1 MARTNFG
8 RKIAKGLAVA
18 GATIWGFG
26 LGLWAFGPEEGEA
39 GAVPTQGK
47 DKGVTVEE
55 LRAMPKAEVKIDG
68 RTFRQDI
75 GIQVGGKYSQ
85 NELLDAKEKIAQGC
99 SVYEDLSVDCSAGS
113 YISAVGETLKEYEAR
128 VIAPQYGQGEGGNV
142 TDPTEVQA

>member
-8 RKIAKGLAVA
+8 RKVAKGLAVL

-26 LGLWAFGPEEGEA
+26 LGLWAFGPEEG
-39 GAVPTQGK
+39 AVPTQGK
-47 DKGVTVEE
+47 DNDKGVTVEE

-113 YISAVGETLKEYEAR
+113 YVNAVGESLKEYEAR
-128 VIAPQYGQGEGGNV
+128 VIAPQYGEGGDV

>member
-1 MARTNFG
+1 MARTNFA
-8 RKIAKGLAVA
+8 RKAAKGLAVL

-26 LGLWAFGPEEGEA
+26 LGLWAFGDEADA
-39 GAVPTQGK
+39 GAVPTQGE

-99 SVYEDLSVDCSAGS
+99 SVYEDLSVDCTAGS
-113 YISAVGETLKEYEAR
+113 YVNAVGESLKEYEAR
-128 VIAPQYGQGEGGNV
+128 VIAPQYGEGS
-142 TDPTEVQA
+142 EVQA

>member
-1 MARTNFG
+1 M
-8 RKIAKGLAVA
+8 GLAVA

-26 LGLWAFGPEEGEA
+26 LGLWAFGPEA
-39 GAVPTQGK
+39 DSGAVPTEYP
-47 DKGVTVEE
+47 GVTVEE

-85 NELLDAKEKIAQGC
+85 SELEQAKADVAKGC

-113 YISAVGETLKEYEAR
+113 YVNAVGESLKEYEAR
-128 VIAPQYGQGEGGNV
+128 VIAPQYGEGSGQ
-142 TDPTEVQA
+142 DTEVQA

>member
-1 MARTNFG
+1 MKRTFAQ
-8 RKIAKGLAVA
+8 KLAKGLAVA

-26 LGLWAFGPEEGEA
+26 LGLWAFGPEEGA
-39 GAVPTQGK
+39 GSVPTQG
-47 DKGVTVEE
+47 KGVTVEE

-68 RTFRQDI
+68 RTFRQDVAL
-75 GIQVGGKYSQ
+75 QVGGKYSQ

-113 YISAVGETLKEYEAR
+113 YVNAVGESLKEYEAR
-128 VIAPQYGQGEGGNV
+128 VIAPQYGEGGNV

>member
-1 MARTNFG
+1 MVRTNFG
-8 RKIAKGLAVA
+8 RKLAKGLAVA

-26 LGLWAFGPEEGEA
+26 LGLWAFGPEADA
-39 GAVPTQGK
+39 GAVPTEYP
-47 DKGVTVEE
+47 GVTVEE

-75 GIQVGGKYSQ
+75 GLQIGGKYSQ

-113 YISAVGETLKEYEAR
+113 YVNAVGESLKEYEAR
-128 VIAPQYGQGEGGNV
+128 VIAPQYGEGQGEAA
-142 TDPTEVQA
+142 PEVQA

>member
-26 LGLWAFGPEEGEA
+26 LGLWAFGPGEGEA
-39 GAVPTQGK
+39 GTVPTEYP
-47 DKGVTVEE
+47 GVTVEE

-85 NELLDAKEKIAQGC
+85 SELLDAKEKIAQGC

-113 YISAVGETLKEYEAR
+113 YVNAVGESLKEYEAR
-128 VIAPQYGQGEGGNV
+128 VIAPQYGEGGNV

>member
-39 GAVPTQGK
+39 GTVPTEHP
-47 DKGVTVEE
+47 GVTVEE

-85 NELLDAKEKIAQGC
+85 SELLDAKEKIAQGC

-113 YISAVGETLKEYEAR
+113 YVNAVGESLKEYEAR
-128 VIAPQYGQGEGGNV
+128 VIAPQYGEGGNV

>member
-1 MARTNFG
+1 MARNKGLGFG
-8 RKIAKGLAVA
+8 RKLARGLAVA

-26 LGLWAFGPEEGEA
+26 LGLWAFGPEEGA
-39 GAVPTQGK
+39 GAVPTREK
-47 DKGVTVEE
+47 VVTVEE

-99 SVYEDLSVDCSAGS
+99 SVYEDLSVDCTAGS
-113 YISAVGETLKEYEAR
+113 YVNAVGESLKEYEAR
-128 VIAPQYGQGEGGNV
+128 VIAPQYGEGSESGA
-142 TDPTEVQA
+142 PEVQA

>member
-8 RKIAKGLAVA
+8 RKIAKGLAVL

-26 LGLWAFGPEEGEA
+26 LGLWAFGPEA
-39 GAVPTQGK
+39 DSGAVPT
-47 DKGVTVEE
+47 DYPGVTVEE

-113 YISAVGETLKEYEAR
+113 YVNAVGESLKEYEAR

>member
-8 RKIAKGLAVA
+8 RKVAKGLAVA

-26 LGLWAFGPEEGEA
+26 LGLWAFGNEAGEA
-39 GAVPTQGK
+39 GAAPTQGK
-47 DKGVTVEE
+47 SVTVEE

-99 SVYEDLSVDCSAGS
+99 SVYEDLSVDCTAGS
-113 YISAVGETLKEYEAR
+113 YVNAVGESLKEYEAR
-128 VIAPQYGQGEGGNV
+128 VIAPQYGDGGNV